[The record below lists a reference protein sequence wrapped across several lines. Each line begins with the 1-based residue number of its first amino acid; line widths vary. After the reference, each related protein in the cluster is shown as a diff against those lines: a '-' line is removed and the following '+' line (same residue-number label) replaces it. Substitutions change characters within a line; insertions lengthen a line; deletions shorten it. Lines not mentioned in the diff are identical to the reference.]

1 MKTRILFIAMAVAVL
16 LSSVCSPA
24 YAGTKNGESQDSLLF
39 AQTVKMLNEGEFVIE
54 TDRIIM
60 PDGTSVMVS
69 SITNFISVQGGNAVI
84 QVSPLMNASGANGV
98 GGLTVE
104 GSVGKV
110 STDTD
115 KRGNFIMNMTV
126 IGANVSVTVS
136 ITVPKGSNRA
146 NVWIDPNYN
155 SDDITMMGSVVSP
168 AEADIHTGISRY

>member
-1 MKTRILFIAMAVAVL
+1 MKTKILFAAMAVGVL
-16 LSSVCSPA
+16 LASVCAPV
-24 YAGTKNGESQDSLLF
+24 YAGAQNGESQDSLLF
-39 AQTVKMLNEGEFVIE
+39 AKTVKMLNEGEFVIE
-54 TDRIIM
+54 TDRVIM

-69 SITNFISVQGGNAVI
+69 PVTNFMSVQGGDAVV
-84 QVSPLMNASGANGV
+84 QVSPLLNASGANGV
-98 GGLTVE
+98 GGLTVQ
-104 GSVGKV
+104 GSVDKV

-126 IGANVSVTVS
+126 IGANVSVTVT

-155 SDDITMMGSVVSP
+155 SDDITMMGNVLSP